1 MQKILLDACGWVAIV
16 DSGLHLDLELSKLV
30 GNFEL
35 MLIESVYDELKDIAT
50 NRKGKLLMELL
61 DAKSTIITN
70 PVEAGNHTDNQLIS
84 LAKQNSWPV
93 ITVDTELKQRLV
105 KSGCKVIE
113 IVQERRLRMIG

>member
-61 DAKSTIITN
+61 DAKSTVMTN
-70 PVEAGNHTDNQLIS
+70 PVEAGNHTDNQLIL
-84 LAKQNSWPV
+84 LAKKNSWPV
-93 ITVDTELKQRLV
+93 ITVDTELKQNLV

-113 IVQERRLRMIG
+113 IVQERRLRMI